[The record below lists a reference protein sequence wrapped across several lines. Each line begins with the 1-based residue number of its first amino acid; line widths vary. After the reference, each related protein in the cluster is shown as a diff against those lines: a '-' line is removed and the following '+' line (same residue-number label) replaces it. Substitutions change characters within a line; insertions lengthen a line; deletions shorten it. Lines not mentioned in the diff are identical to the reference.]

1 MFNYVV
7 KQETFSEN
15 SIDSMV
21 HFILISLPH
30 INETTINNDY
40 AFHVTGVDT
49 SGLFVN
55 L

>member
-1 MFNYVV
+1 
-7 KQETFSEN
+7 
-15 SIDSMV
+15 MV

-40 AFHVTGVDT
+40 AFHVIGVDT